1 MKVIVAFANMR
12 VIVPCKDED
21 LTVAGLINS
30 AISRYKK
37 ASQKV
42 SFGICNCR
50 YLTYD
55 MTSRNKK
62 VAKSIDRVVDDENVY
77 RRRS

>member
-12 VIVPCKDED
+12 VIVPCKDEN
-21 LTVAGLINS
+21 LTVAELINS

-42 SFGICNCR
+42 SFGLCV
-50 YLTYD
+50 YLYL
-55 MTSRNKK
+55 SYNKQ
-62 VAKSIDRVVDDENVY
+62 E
-77 RRRS
+77 

>member
-42 SFGICNCR
+42 SFGLIGNYR
-50 YLTYD
+50 YLI
-55 MTSRNKK
+55 M
-62 VAKSIDRVVDDENVY
+62 IG
-77 RRRS
+77 